1 MTLRIPALVLAR
13 LEKLKN
19 PDNSQSLSIIV
30 VNITVIKETI
40 DY

>member
-30 VNITVIKETI
+30 ADTIVIKETI
-40 DY
+40 DH